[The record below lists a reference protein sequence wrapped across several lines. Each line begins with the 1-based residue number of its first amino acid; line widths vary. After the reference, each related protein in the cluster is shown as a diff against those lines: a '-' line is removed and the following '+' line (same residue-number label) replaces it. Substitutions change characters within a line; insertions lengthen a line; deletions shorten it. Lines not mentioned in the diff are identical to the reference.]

1 MAVCVGFVRSQSS
14 TSARSRCARQ
24 GVRGRLCAEHRDG
37 LDGALMG
44 MLKFEELLPLKL
56 GSDEKLESPETSVNR
71 LHGPSNSHDICSI
84 LAMKRT
90 RGIVLLTLV
99 FVSPRANEPDGQTR
113 QKEVVSDTEIGDAI
127 RAVLTQS
134 WDRSPELFYRN
145 PEEATKLVI
154 AELRPTKRGR
164 YPGGAHPQA
173 VWIVRAL
180 RSVPGLDFT
189 ASTRARLRDDEAHF
203 LRVSSQGEVEFF
215 ATWMLRDSDWV
226 APKDAQVAIIKKWQE
241 W

>member
-1 MAVCVGFVRSQSS
+1 
-14 TSARSRCARQ
+14 
-24 GVRGRLCAEHRDG
+24 
-37 LDGALMG
+37 MG

-84 LAMKRT
+84 LAMKWT

-113 QKEVVSDTEIGDAI
+113 QNEVVSDTEIGDAI
-127 RAVLTQS
+127 RALPTQS
-134 WDRSPELFYRN
+134 WDRSLELFYRN

-180 RSVPGLDFT
+180 RSSDWARLHGQH
-189 ASTRARLRDDEAHF
+189 ASTPQGRRSSFSASELAGRGRVLRYLDVTRLG
-203 LRVSSQGEVEFF
+203 LGSSE
-215 ATWMLRDSDWV
+215 R
-226 APKDAQVAIIKKWQE
+226 AQVAIIEKWQE